1 MDVNRQAEERDDA
14 ITLSPGARLRTAMV
28 LAILADA
35 FQLVVYPLFFEGL
48 ASPADDALDLGIAI
62 ALITLLGW
70 HWEFL
75 PSFFGKLLPG
85 VDMVPFW
92 TMAVARVY
100 KKSKQEALAI
110 EGSQGQNPSQAAPRS
125 S

>member
-1 MDVNRQAEERDDA
+1 MNVNRQAEERDNA
-14 ITLSPGARLRTAMV
+14 IMLSPGARLRTAMV

-35 FQLVVYPLFFEGL
+35 FQLIIYPLFFEGF
-48 ASPADDALDLGIAI
+48 ASPAEDAIDLGVAI

-75 PSFFGKLLPG
+75 PSFFGKLVPG
-85 VDMVPFW
+85 VDMVPLW

-110 EGSQGQNPSQAAPRS
+110 EGSQEQNPQQAASRS